1 MIYSAIKEV
10 ERRAFGKI
18 IKTIKM
24 MLKKYLVFKVIAIVS
39 ILPAVASCSSL
50 WRELTKSDVT
60 QYQLEIAL
68 LQPNDL
74 PGWTAGSS
82 ETLADGSSGWGDV
95 SSEDTLSDEEKD
107 MICDLTGGKISR
119 VMTSPYGNVVAYST
133 AEATCGTW
141 DEMLK
146 NTLSNEDFYR
156 QLARESMASSVA
168 IYNAGLS
175 NFKYERVDLGI
186 GERALVYKYSGDII
200 GPEGQLVFVGYE
212 VSQFTDL
219 MTTSLFMEG
228 EQGAVS
234 ESEVARLASIVNSRA
249 VAAESKG
256 G

>member
-1 MIYSAIKEV
+1 
-10 ERRAFGKI
+10 
-18 IKTIKM
+18 M
-24 MLKKYLVFKVIAIVS
+24 MLKKCLVLKVIALVL
-39 ILPAVASCSSL
+39 ILPTAASCTSVL
-50 WRELTKSDVT
+50 RELTKSDVT
-60 QYQLEIAL
+60 EYQLEIAL
-68 LQPNDL
+68 LQPDDL
-74 PGWTAGSS
+74 PGWAAGSS
-82 ETLADGSSGWGDV
+82 DTLTGGSSGWGDV
-95 SSEDTLSDEEKD
+95 SSEDTLSDEEKN
-107 MICDLTGGKISR
+107 MICDLTGGKTSR

-168 IYNAGLS
+168 VYSAGLS
-175 NFKYERVDLGI
+175 NFKYERVDLGL

-200 GPEGQLVFVGYE
+200 GPDGQLVFVGYV

-219 MTTSLFMEG
+219 MTTSLVMEG

-234 ESEVARLASIVNSRA
+234 ESEVVRLASIVNSRA
-249 VAAESKG
+249 VAAETKG